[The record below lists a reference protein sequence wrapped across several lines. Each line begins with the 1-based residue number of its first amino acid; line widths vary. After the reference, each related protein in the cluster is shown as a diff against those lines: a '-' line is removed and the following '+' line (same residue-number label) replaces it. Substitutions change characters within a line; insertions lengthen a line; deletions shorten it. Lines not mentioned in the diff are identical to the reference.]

1 MREQVI
7 KKIEEEKIIAIIR
20 GIEPNKAV
28 EVAKA
33 LFEGGVKLVEV
44 TFNQKCPEK
53 FIDTANA
60 ISAIKSAMGDK
71 MCVGAGTVITKKQV
85 DIAKSAG
92 AEYIVSPDTDKKVIK
107 YSVKKGLVSLPGAY
121 TPSEIKK
128 AHNAGAD
135 FVKVFPCPS
144 ASYIKAVKAPLSHIK
159 LLAVGGVGKDNA
171 EEFIKAGAVGIGVGS
186 LLVNAEWVRNGEFN
200 KITEIA
206 KTLVENVNK

>member
-20 GIEPNKAV
+20 GIEPEKAV
-28 EVAKA
+28 AVAKA
-33 LFEGGVKLVEV
+33 LFDGGIKMVEV

-53 FIDTANA
+53 FTDTANA
-60 ISAIKSAMGDK
+60 ISAIKTAMGDK

-85 DIAKSAG
+85 DIAKNAG

-135 FVKVFPCPS
+135 FVKIFPCPS
-144 ASYIKAVKAPLSHIK
+144 ASYVKAVRAPLSHIK
-159 LLAVGGVGKDNA
+159 VLAVGGVGKDNA
-171 EEFIKAGAVGIGVGS
+171 DEFIKAGASGIGVGS
-186 LLVNAEWVRNGEFN
+186 LLVNAEWVKNGEYD
-200 KITEIA
+200 KITETA
-206 KTLVENVNK
+206 KILVEKVK